1 VSRSGRAVSRP
12 EVAVGAVIVEDG
24 ALLLVRRAR
33 PPAVGQW
40 SVPGGRVERG
50 ERLEDAVSR
59 EVREETG
66 LVVTVGELAGWVDW
80 IDGEHH
86 FVILDF
92 FARRTGPRLP
102 LRPGDDVDGA
112 EWVPVADLAAW
123 DLVDGLANFLH
134 CAGVVAE

>member
-1 VSRSGRAVSRP
+1 VSRP
-12 EVAVGAVIVEDG
+12 ELCVGAVVVHEG

-33 PPAVGQW
+33 PPAVGKW

-50 ERLEDAVSR
+50 ERLQDAVAR

-66 LVVTVGELAGWVDW
+66 LEVTVGELAGWVDW
-80 IDGEHH
+80 IDTEHH

-92 FARRTGPRLP
+92 FARSAGPRGEP
-102 LRPGDDVDGA
+102 HPADDVDRA
-112 EWVPVADLAAW
+112 EWVPITELEDW
-123 DLVDGLANFLH
+123 NLVDGLANFLH